1 MHHNPQRQA
10 LPYRAGA
17 PRLFP
22 PPTHPQGSSGLI
34 LACPTQASPLGIN
47 AGAPLVQGEAFAN
60 TVPSLGEMPDDV
72 LLLIISKCGERY
84 VALPDLEAVNALGCL
99 CRSVAEQLCWVQ
111 PHVGVQVRSLVIA
124 PRLAARIAMRWR
136 IMLLYQGELTA
147 AVVEQG
153 FIGRV
158 RAIDARGTK
167 RLNPTVAKR
176 VVPGLLAAGSS
187 QFELEMS
194 HVELHGTWESIFGET
209 AVASEVL
216 CGLQLCGCRLRGPL
230 PELRLPALQ
239 VLGLNANQLTG
250 GLGPIR
256 GCTALQKIFIAGNQ
270 LTGDLSALANCKN
283 LKKVF
288 LYNNQLSGSLEPLRG
303 CVAIEELFLAGN
315 QLSGDLLSQ
324 QIRPGGPPYQR
335 RRAACPGPPTHRTH
349 GYARTQ
355 PWACRALQQLVSCGA
370 PQATLSRSEA
380 ARSSRSCTFRTTRC
394 QP

>member
-1 MHHNPQRQA
+1 MASSSAIDAYEVGEPPKSAPKARGGLDNSFTKAIVAMREPSPQCIATPSDKLCLTQPVRPAALHHP
-10 LPYRAGA
+10 L
-17 PRLFP
+17 
-22 PPTHPQGSSGLI
+22 THPQGRSCLI

-47 AGAPLVQGEAFAN
+47 SGATQGEAFSN
-60 TVPSLGEMPDDV
+60 TVASLGEMPDDV
-72 LLLIISKCGERY
+72 LLLIIAKCGERY
-84 VALPDLEAVNALGCL
+84 VALPELEAVNALGCL

-111 PHVGVQVRSLVIA
+111 PVVGVQVRSLVIA

-194 HVELHGTWESIFGET
+194 HVELNGTWESVFGEM

-270 LTGDLSALANCKN
+270 LTGDLLALANCKN

-288 LYNNQLSGSLEPLRG
+288 LYNNQLSGGLEPLRD

-324 QIRPGGPPYQR
+324 QVRPGASIP
-335 RRAACPGPPTHRTH
+335 
-349 GYARTQ
+349 
-355 PWACRALQQLVSCGA
+355 
-370 PQATLSRSEA
+370 EA
-380 ARSSRSCTFRTTRC
+380 QGS
-394 QP
+394 

>member
-1 MHHNPQRQA
+1 M
-10 LPYRAGA
+10 
-17 PRLFP
+17 
-22 PPTHPQGSSGLI
+22 
-34 LACPTQASPLGIN
+34 
-47 AGAPLVQGEAFAN
+47 
-60 TVPSLGEMPDDV
+60 GEMPDDV
-72 LLLIISKCGERY
+72 LLLIIAKCGERY
-84 VALPDLEAVNALGCL
+84 VALPELEAVNALGCL

-111 PHVGVQVRSLVIA
+111 PVVGVQVRSLVIA

-194 HVELHGTWESIFGET
+194 HVELNGTWESIFGEM
-209 AVASEVL
+209 AVASDVL

-270 LTGDLSALANCKN
+270 LTGDLSALASCKN

-288 LYNNQLSGSLEPLRG
+288 LYNNQLSGGLEPLRD

-324 QIRPGGPPYQR
+324 QVRPGASIPEAQGSLP
-335 RRAACPGPPTHRTH
+335 RAPTHRTH

-355 PWACRALQQLVSCGA
+355 PRACRALEQLVSCGA
-370 PQATLSRSEA
+370 PQATLSRSDA
-380 ARSSRSCTFRTTRC
+380 ARSSRSCTSRTTRC
-394 QP
+394 QT